1 MKPVII
7 IHILGHS
14 ANSFEANGGVSWHP
28 VCYL

>member
-14 ANSFEANGGVSWHP
+14 ANSFEANGGVS
-28 VCYL
+28 